1 VWQTDGEGLYE
12 DQGDVDGPWML
23 KHPSELGS
31 IAIAAKNLLLK
42 DSPAPRLLQSLEL
55 QVKVLV
61 KS

>member
-1 VWQTDGEGLYE
+1 
-12 DQGDVDGPWML
+12 ML